1 VTENVEKR
9 NTFVCSVSAIAPIAL
24 KLYNT
29 RSMGVQNAAILT
41 LNIQ

>member
-1 VTENVEKR
+1 VTEKAENR
-9 NTFVCSVSAIAPIAL
+9 NTFVCSVLAIASTAL
-24 KLYNT
+24 KFYNT